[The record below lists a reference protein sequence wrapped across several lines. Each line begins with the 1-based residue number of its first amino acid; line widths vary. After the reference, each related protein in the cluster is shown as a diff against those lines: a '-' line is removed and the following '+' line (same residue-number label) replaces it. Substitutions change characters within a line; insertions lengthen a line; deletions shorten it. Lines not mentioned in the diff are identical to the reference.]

1 MSVSKAEKTAIIEE
15 WAQKSGDTGSVEV
28 QVAVLTARIANLTT
42 HLKKHRKDNTT
53 TRGLVAMV
61 SKRRKLLTYLRGL
74 DTARYHKLVQTLKI
88 RH

>member
-28 QVAVLTARIANLTT
+28 QVAVLTARISNLTT

>member
-15 WAQKSGDTGSVEV
+15 WAQKTGDTGSVEV
-28 QVAVLTARIANLTT
+28 QVAVLTARISNLTT

-61 SKRRKLLTYLRGL
+61 SKRRKLLTYLKGL
-74 DTARYHKLVQTLKI
+74 DTGRYQKLVQTLKV

>member
-15 WAQKSGDTGSVEV
+15 WARKSGDTGSVEV

-74 DTARYHKLVQTLKI
+74 DTGRYHKLVQTLKV

>member
-15 WAQKSGDTGSVEV
+15 WAQKTGDTGSVEV

-42 HLKKHRKDNTT
+42 HLKKHRKDNST

-61 SKRRKLLTYLRGL
+61 SKRRKLLTFLRSL
-74 DTARYHKLVQTLKI
+74 DSERYQKLVQTLKV

>member
-74 DTARYHKLVQTLKI
+74 DSDRYQKLVQTLKI

>member
-42 HLKKHRKDNTT
+42 HLKKHRKDYTT

-74 DTARYHKLVQTLKI
+74 DSDRYQKLVQTLKI

>member
-1 MSVSKAEKTAIIEE
+1 MSVSKAEKTAIIED
-15 WAQKSGDTGSVEV
+15 WVQKSGDTGSVEV
-28 QVAVLTARIANLTT
+28 QVAVLTARISNLTT

-61 SKRRKLLTYLRGL
+61 SKRRKLLTYLKGL
-74 DTARYHKLVQTLKI
+74 DSDRYQKLVQTLKV

>member
-28 QVAVLTARIANLTT
+28 QVAVLTARISNLTT

-61 SKRRKLLTYLRGL
+61 SKRRKLLTYLKGL
-74 DTARYHKLVQTLKI
+74 DSDRYQKLVQTLKV

>member
-28 QVAVLTARIANLTT
+28 QVAVLTARISNLTT

-74 DTARYHKLVQTLKI
+74 YTARYHKLVQTLKI